1 MGSSEWEGLL
11 ERRLAVL
18 PGSRDPGGGP
28 ILVIPLPQDPA
39 LHDVGGISATIKYLK
54 TIPSVSSRDRG
65 WVVVV
70 DARVCHYRLVKPTV
84 STVRATLGHIRHL
97 FVVRPEGFWDKQRVD
112 CRKSEVDSQPI
123 YVSVSKLTKYMELSQ
138 LPVELGGTLDYD
150 HFAWLKT
157 RKAYEEFV
165 DECERARRDLE
176 TLQAELRR
184 EEPCS
189 RASTL
194 HDLLSVNSNT
204 YNTITARPAIIF
216 NMGQEVL
223 KVLEMDEESGFRVC
237 EGQGDAAEAASRVR
251 TMLHDLHLL
260 TTAVEACWRRLNTA
274 LDTYM
279 QVRELETEMND
290 IGQWLVSAGQTLLAD
305 TSIGTT
311 TEQAEAL
318 LREHEAIELKCR
330 ETYGRWAGL
339 RYRVEDALDRGDGD
353 LRALADHR
361 TTTTDLR
368 SLKDYTDTLVRTFA
382 TRLDRRRTLILAS
395 VRFHRIA
402 AQMCERCCV
411 LLQQN
416 RWLPHTDD
424 VDTLKKTLRELTA
437 RKEAIDYLASEGTRA
452 GEKLLDLLTVGV
464 KDLSGRDVTPDYT
477 GELNHVHALLTN
489 VHEQY
494 ARAARQADLHKL
506 RLQQNIQ
513 LLTCQRDVKQAY
525 KWLKALLEALV
536 KAHSHVGRSSE
547 EIRRL
552 KTEHQ
557 QFQETATGTFEYGFE
572 SARAALLV
580 EKSAGGSVLS
590 ESRRM
595 VGDLEYVW
603 KMFVQGSQEQLT
615 RLRVAGVFFR
625 TMEQHLERLDALYA
639 GVMERLNGRQASD
652 GDTRSLLS
660 SRDRLLR
667 EIGRNVRLG
676 KLLKERLLDP
686 LVPNYSV
693 RDHNENL
700 LAQESITE
708 RIQHITA
715 RAQQLDALMFPT
727 AVSTS
732 TTDPSP
738 RAETE
743 HETSGSTEYWTC
755 SECTCSGS
763 GTYYTCPECRQ
774 LQDLFT
780 HDDTRP
786 PSEVDLP
793 LDELLRRRSRS
804 RSKSGSKEKAK
815 RRSRSRSR
823 SRSTSQGKDALD
835 KKVSAITIVAK
846 VRRDAPQDHPDAIE
860 RASRSR
866 SRSKSLTREIVASF
880 KEFRDKVT
888 RGRSR
893 SKSRERQE
901 ETEDESALPPQ
912 PSSTEAAAQEPLPNG
927 DVRVPVQVQAVPQE
941 APPPPPPGTQEKAW
955 KEVSSE
961 KVTTRVVL
969 HEGDGKADRTLTL
982 EQITSYRKPED
993 DVAAMD
999 TLRDSIRWTSP
1010 PSTSAA
1016 DSSSQRP
1023 SATAQPVAVPEP
1035 CDSALPPGGAPQLTH
1050 FAITPQPGHTPPSP
1064 ESHLHTQS
1072 VEVSQQDHPA
1082 CQPPSA
1088 PAALDTLLQE
1098 AHEDS
1103 AGTCLENGQETI
1115 VEHLPETSALQS
1127 KALSPPLL
1135 PSEESI
1141 NASKNGEDN
1150 GLIVD
1155 QPDPEGSIKPSYKSN
1170 AECDLTSVEPELNL
1184 DDLPPPRPPTP
1195 IEVDEIPPPRPPGPD
1210 DAYEG
1215 MVADV
1220 GPPVCDI
1227 PPPRPLPPTTLKITP
1242 PTPPV
1247 IDEVPPPRPPE
1258 PLDAYD
1264 DMMTDDVSPRACDI
1278 PPPRP
1283 QPPSTLEVAP
1293 PPPPLPS
1300 LDDTFE
1306 DEVFENAPPRPDP
1319 PSDDADDEREMTPPR
1334 PEPPLEYD
1342 IAFPPRPSLPTIH
1355 ESSPSPSDLSPT
1367 KEESPTKIQKENTP
1381 PWPEPPVMTQFTPPR
1396 PTEADTMAQLSP
1408 PLPPPPRVEDDKPMT
1423 KLVPVEVLL
1432 PDTSSPSDHPC
1443 TSSSPEKSGTSPEK
1457 ESDFEAGTI
1466 PPPPA
1471 GPEQREAEAAAEAE
1485 DPTSPRPLGL
1495 PPPFPRPV
1503 EDEDELMRKMRK
1515 SAEWLE
1521 LRVVELTPGMVYLGA
1536 TLEEATQLLQA
1547 HEEVLAKL
1555 QSKQS
1560 PVEDLLNQAD
1570 QLISTQRPR
1579 AEVYA
1584 SMAESLGLAWKDLNA
1599 QLETRKQILDMGVA
1613 FHTRARQYSDSMD
1626 AAERVYTDNVLPG
1639 DAEGARQLLSQLHDH
1654 KRAILEAS
1662 MYTLQEAQALL
1673 ARLRGLATE
1682 GASLD
1687 SRPQHIKTNI
1697 EFACS
1702 QIEHYLES
1710 LHDRRRFLDGLF
1722 SARKH
1727 HLEQCLALCL
1737 LYQDLTEAVTSLKQ
1751 LRDEVSEHQGL
1762 GESQGNAEILLHEHL
1777 RREAAAKEQQDKCI
1791 RLLKTAER
1799 MASGGHYAGLEAR
1812 SRAYSVLEAATALH
1826 ETCDTRTALLQQ
1838 SILFFKLAQT
1848 AMTKLDQAEVQ
1859 VASLGGEG
1867 AQRLSLVVG
1876 VVEEAVQPALAEG
1889 YAILEVT
1896 GGRNQPHNLGI
1907 SLVVEELERRRS
1919 HLSSICVSSTEQV
1932 LQRTELSNA
1941 FLEQYNTIES
1951 WLVRIGD
1958 AFLQGHQDPG
1968 GSLSLARDFLHLHQT
1983 LNNDVMEKK
1992 REIDSL
1998 ETFLSKLLQDL
2009 SEEEAAGYQEK
2020 MQALK
2025 DHWDALKKVL
2035 DIRIAISDKY
2045 VKFHADAEAVNNEH
2059 ESFEQLL
2066 KEAQGDDIVP
2076 QVEAK
2081 WEQLQKLYLDLCNNG
2096 KAFCQDVKNIEDPYL
2111 DTNRAVLCVENI
2123 LEQLGKRRLVI
2134 TDLHSHFH
2142 MKITTTKEMLI
2153 LWNTYRENV
2162 KKMQSEMSS
2171 LETDFCPL
2179 LRGDPTD
2186 PEDIAN
2192 TLDQRLSVYVSAV
2205 KKTQEDI
2212 QNMMTR
2218 AEVMS
2223 YKGDQ
2228 GGQRDEV
2235 IGALLQLYQNLQ
2247 NKATE
2252 YQILGH
2258 MLIQWCR
2265 NISEIHR
2272 SCDKLES
2279 QFGNVSLDIGGIE
2292 GQLLE
2297 HEASK
2302 QAVLELLKFAQ
2313 NEATS
2318 IVTKI
2323 KEQCPP
2329 DAGAKDIDMINE
2341 MLERR
2346 GKVFETVWS
2355 HHQQMLERQLK
2366 RSQYH
2371 VDLQVIS
2378 DQLRDLSEQL
2388 GRMRGHYGDSLAA
2401 AKNMQTAFVQF
2412 KITVDMLERRI
2423 QTFVSTAVKMLGQDD
2438 DSGEVQQELAEL
2450 EKKWSTFQR
2459 QVGESEKSIELS
2471 IDFFK
2476 LVEEA
2481 EDWFKDGSKLL
2492 VTVAS
2497 ESSNIQNPDQAQKLR
2512 KRIEHF
2518 LQPGEQAQAER
2529 ITKISSLALQL
2540 YGSASPRQIEVVS
2553 HQNTHMLESFNIINR
2568 NLEMLIIN
2576 LKNAEDL
2583 REKQKREKEELAA
2596 SLTSAQ
2602 AEAEAARLAAAAA
2615 EEARR
2620 AAEEVARTMAIPV
2633 EPIVPER
2640 VEIEIQTEAIP
2651 LPPEEPPKPEETP
2664 PAKKAKLID
2673 DEPQHMPPVFMTPL
2687 VGAAVSEGVKFSFE
2701 CRVIGFPMPEVE
2713 WLKDNMSISGNPD
2726 YKTSYEEGVC
2736 TLTIEETFTEDSA
2749 HFTCRAVN
2757 AAGMA
2762 ETSATLTVKEAE
2774 AVEVM
2779 APPLFT
2785 KRLVDSTAEEGSSYQ
2800 LEATVEGHPLPVVS
2814 WSKDG
2819 KCVDESPDYVIT
2831 FNNGECVLRFE
2842 EVFMEDQAEYSCKAT
2857 NDLGEDITKA
2867 RMSVAAVELSER
2879 PKFTMPLSNVMARAG
2894 QKFKLECQVTGNP
2907 SPTVTWFH
2915 NTKPV
2920 KETPDCRLTFDGQTA
2935 TLVMSEAFPKN
2946 AGTYTVV
2953 AKNSAGEA
2961 QCSANVSVKGRIPT
2975 ETSDSEVASDIDA
2988 EPVKPSIQ
2996 LPLKDTCIQ
3005 EGRPARLDC
3014 VIVGQPEP
3022 EVIWYHDDKP
3032 VKESTDFK
3040 LLFHGDRCSLIIQ
3053 EAFLEDAGIYRVVA
3067 MNSAGEAS
3075 TACFLNVE
3083 PVPELAPPPEPE
3095 APTVAPRFSQLL
3107 TDSHVTEGKP
3117 ITLRA
3122 SVTGQPAPT
3131 VAWFKDGVPLIPD
3144 NEFQIQENPDGSLIV
3159 HINAATLDHTG
3170 QYEIVASNAAG
3181 TAKCVAY
3188 LSIEPRL
3195 PTPPPSEHK
3204 EPPAFKKL
3212 IQDVATTSGSG
3223 VIFEAEV
3230 TGVPKPTVYWTLNDC
3245 HLTGQEYLHGQL
3257 QYLIG
3262 NRGSVHSLELP
3273 TTSKLQAGII
3283 TIVAENAAGKA
3294 VSAATLKITDP
3305 PTVVATQTT
3314 MEPQE
3319 KPKPQHH
3326 VKEES
3331 YTSSTTSSSTMFH
3344 QSSMME
3350 TSHITR
3356 VVMSSGGMDEKK
3368 HSMSAATTSQVQKV
3382 SGQPATEVH
3391 KAHFQ
3396 EVKQDGTAPAVV
3408 SDKVSMVKVE
3418 GDKVVQQVSQ
3428 DSGSIPVTPPPKK
3441 FVTGKRK
3448 TAPAR
3453 FITPL
3458 QSVIAKEDDR
3468 IVLESTIDGYPE
3480 PTVTW
3485 THNDGP
3491 LSDDI
3496 QVKTQLNKTTL
3507 TIPRV
3512 SQGHSGHYTCFI
3524 QNEGGSAQCTC
3535 DVIIKKKQFP
3545 PVISKRLQPVVV
3557 GVNERLHMEIDVTGT
3572 PLPEVS
3578 WTKDGQP
3585 LTPGDHL
3592 TQRSEGTRHLL
3603 IIQEAQLDDSGR
3615 YGAIATNPAGRAET
3629 LADVMVTQLIIDE
3642 TPQSHKIVFTDVTD
3656 ETKRK
3661 SESMEEGH
3669 VKTIKRA
3676 IEEVAVEAPSPTSP
3690 VKMFKA
3696 PPKAPVKPPIAPP
3709 PSLPAP
3715 PITLQQSPEAV
3726 SEAEEEVRKPP
3737 GKLKKAWPPAPSD
3750 DEFECTTRMDT
3761 SVEIVSKNVSSLISS
3776 FSAMEAQS
3784 PAVPSK
3790 PKPAPKPFPKPKA
3803 PVQPDIYLEP
3813 EPEPIYG
3820 YVSQEPEPEIKEEP
3834 KATLPAEPILIPEPE
3849 PIYEEVV
3856 MQSEAEVVPEPEI
3869 EYTIEHYHEP
3879 EPMKEEETVPQ
3890 EPEVGFIP
3898 EILPE
3903 PTPKEEEI
3911 KPLSPVPQVISE
3923 PSVIISPEPK
3933 PVEECTEELDVPE
3946 LEPIVSDEET
3956 KISKLNP
3963 NAAEFEP
3970 RIVREVKTDVTSSES
3985 TFYETKKS
3993 ISSSTYSTVET
4004 KVFTTGI
4011 TSPPPEHPVELSCD
4025 IKVEATVPSLPESV
4039 VEKPIV
4045 PESFVQ
4051 EPAQPAVSE
4060 IIQEPE
4066 IPKLVDQEPFI
4077 VKDKA
4082 PEPES
4087 VVHEVE
4093 EPVSEPVVHEMEEPV
4108 PEPVV
4113 PEPLPEYVAPNLVP
4127 ESEII
4132 EPVVQELVPE
4142 HVIQSSVIEP
4152 VVPEH
4157 QKLVEPEE
4165 VMSEPVI
4172 SNVMPE
4178 PTISE
4183 AVVEVQQGEDTIEY
4197 FVPESEQ
4204 VIEFVP
4210 SPLPAP
4216 KEPSPEPVP
4225 IKMDPKPTLPDAN
4238 VEFTAEPVKE
4248 MPAKSWQS
4256 KIESGTYENKAQSN
4270 FSSTSQMYS
4279 FSSMSSDTKTM
4290 FVTSSDVQTRT
4301 FSPMPLQPQP
4311 EVVKEPRKPLT
4322 PLIMPERKSSVEE
4335 TVKPPK
4341 APERDDTKEQK
4352 KPKKKRESVI
4362 QIAKRLEETIVP
4374 MSPDEVP
4381 GGIRMFPSPKQPSTP
4396 VRETPTP
4403 TRETSSARAT
4413 PTIEEIMTIEFK
4425 PEKFPELEPF
4435 PFQPQEAPRRERP
4448 RSLPPPIPRKFI
4460 PGTVT
4465 DSDYSEYESD
4475 MESEQRLHLKKIK
4488 FDASAKQVA
4497 RPHSVGRDP
4506 LPPSAFDSPP
4516 VFEGGMRPVVLKKEE
4531 EIVKTKKS
4539 VTPKIKP
4546 KVVEKFFAATGA
4558 VEHEIVK
4565 PVPRKPKKETIPLP
4579 TVVPIDK
4586 PDQKVKQI
4594 KPVVVPQPIVEKPK
4608 VVKPAPPVPE
4618 PAKKKE
4624 EKIVEPQGT
4633 LVKQWPP
4640 KPEGEDAAY
4649 QESAVGGRSV
4659 KSMIS
4664 SFSEF
4669 SSQET
4674 SISYQKRETKVTKQ
4688 ETKVSTQPSPVV
4700 VPKAEPTPVFIPKSE
4715 APPAHIPKPEPTPV
4729 YITPEPAPVYVVPEP
4744 EPAPV
4749 YIEPEPAPVFI
4760 EPEPAPVYIE
4770 PESAPV
4776 YVEPEPE
4783 PAPVVIEPE
4792 PAPVYVEPTPEPAP
4806 VYVEPT
4812 PEPAPVY
4819 VEPTPEPAPV
4829 YVEPTPE
4836 PAPVYVEPTPEPA
4849 PVYAEPTPEPAPVYV
4864 EPTPEPA
4871 PVYVEPTPEP
4881 APVVLEP
4888 EPTPVYVEPTPEP
4901 APAFI
4906 EPEPTPMYVEPTPE
4920 PPPVYVE
4927 PKPLPMPVPKPKA
4940 VSHPE
4945 PAPIISPEPTPAVPV
4960 DVTLPGF
4967 RSVRA
4972 PTPKRGQTPAKSAPT
4987 PAPPPPFDLV
4997 ISQEPVA
5004 KPAPIT
5010 KPKLAP
5016 VTTPKPAPV
5025 TSPKPAPV
5033 TSPKPA
5039 PVTTPKP
5046 APVTTPKP
5054 APVTTPKPA
5063 PVTTPKPAPLTLPK
5077 PAPVTIPSVPAVKPV
5092 SKTAPKPV
5100 QEPVKKTVMRT
5111 EVKSSVKEKLIRST
5125 AGKVSEKWP
5134 PKVQEVETPKAV
5146 SSLRTRSHSLER
5158 PPVTEPEV
5166 LPTRPHEAPPSV
5178 YWSSNITVK
5187 EKRMSWPPQPMPQ
5200 TQTITTSS
5208 VRESTSRTTQEEIT
5222 QTSQQTS
5229 KTTLEKYDAKTT
5241 LAKQDTAP
5249 APTPLVITPMQ
5260 SGVQRQPVSIAPKQG
5275 PVLPSVI
5282 KMTQPIKENTIKPKV
5297 HAREG
5302 SVTSSIFQLPPLE
5315 PFPFTVDPD
5324 REKKPRGRAPSMP
5337 RRFIPGSFTES
5348 EYESDYESVPGS
5360 ASRLYMSDSEAVGYK
5375 PMNIKLKKGR
5385 SKKSKQ
5391 PSPPPPSA
5399 FGPPPSLDTLP
5410 PPGYLFSDVESDV
5423 PTSKESTP
5431 VPEAGR
5437 IQSKHIVQTVK
5448 RLASQITPENK
5459 LGQKVAPM
5467 PAKPKTPVVIP
5478 KVAPVKSIVP
5488 QVVPKISAVAPK
5500 TVIAAPSQTVRH
5512 TEQIHIQKSQVQEQ
5526 VTENVGVVGMRKKFE
5541 EAGGSSPTPK
5551 SVTPTLSRHARIQ
5564 SPSPI
5569 RGGPLSETPVL
5580 TSDYIEHE
5588 DKPTQ
5593 PPSERVVHISQTSD
5607 VTEKSS
5613 STQGTVKTKPAS
5625 PKSRKKTETTQKSAL
5640 ELEESGYAADTEGT
5654 LPRRHGKTVQST
5666 SSSNIST
5673 SSFSKSESFMS
5684 SSFSKS
5690 ESKSFSSSEFSG
5702 QPTSTSFPPGFP
5714 SGGTPGTFSFPSTPA
5729 SSVGQTSHFSSTFKS
5744 SESKS
5749 SQMFTSRSEEVRE
5762 ERHGGDQGPKPT
5774 PETKPAKEDKKPKHE
5789 EFRRETHGRPGTGP
5803 YSEDTFYAMKDE
5815 SDISTEGG
5823 RTKKKVEMKS
5833 ETHVEVMSDK
5843 KVEVFESTS
5852 VDVSPKPKK
5861 KHVVKMEQKHEKRAV
5876 VDSKPAEQSAPVP
5889 ASETKVKSKPV
5900 TEQKL
5905 SEKEIK
5911 VTSSVS
5917 EHKEHKVKRSFISEK
5932 QDLPQVS
5939 KPVKKTI
5946 PKTVPETD
5954 VRAPVKVPK
5963 IEPLK
5968 STGLV
5973 KQAVTIQ
5980 EKEKIELDLKP
5991 FPFEPEPERP
6001 KKPRGPPPSQ
6011 PIRFKKGEFHDS
6023 DFDSDYEGKIPSKW
6037 KPADSDAE
6045 DNVYGKVQPPRGK
6058 SKLSQPHERTPTPP
6072 SAFDQPPQFEGP
6084 ARPKIDFPESET
6096 EPERDVS
6103 PEIVIPEKVEY
6114 VAPPEP
6120 PKIAPKE
6127 PKIFKSQPP
6136 KKEPPKKEPPPRS
6149 PSPVLQPGTP
6159 PEELYAESKPKESP
6173 FSNAIGVE
6181 STKITKIAD
6190 SSAYHKRFVTMQQT
6204 TRVIKFTDS
6213 RTATTSTESH
6223 QTSSSERKSRSTKRE
6238 EPKKEP
6244 LPALEPFPFTPDHP
6258 KPKKDRG
6265 VPPPKPK
6272 KFQKGEF
6279 TESDYESDYEG
6290 RIRPKWQPPDS
6301 DADDPNYT
6309 KVKPQLRSDR
6319 TPSKTRERTPTPPTV
6334 FDVPPEEGPWRPSVE
6349 RVEIIPE
6356 RVPSPEILIP
6366 QEVPQKEEVTKKVVI
6381 KVTKTTEKPPE
6392 RPVSPELPPPG
6403 TPPEEGVILQQTEYV
6418 VDKVDVK
6425 SRMIPP
6431 PMQEVQTYKEK
6442 PYTKI
6447 IERTEKTFTDI
6458 KLEEE
6463 MRMKKEKMERRTTTE
6478 TEYEQ
6483 VPERPPPPVEKEQV
6497 TVETERF
6504 IDLEPFPFTVEEPKP
6519 KRDKGPAP
6527 PKPKKFYKG
6536 EFRESDYESD
6546 YEGRLKPKWKP
6557 ADSDAEDPEYTP
6569 VRPPPP
6575 RERTLS
6581 KSKERTPTPP
6591 SKFDVPPPSGEP
6603 LRPVIKPVD
6612 QPPVQV
6618 YRETSPEIIIPKI
6631 DEKKVSKTPKVVPKA
6646 PVLKAKQ
6653 EEPERPK
6660 VPSPPLPEPGP
6671 QPEIGYVDGGTTT
6684 IVQEEE
6690 DAHIRMIKKKIE
6702 AKKGFQIDIDIT
6714 DIYDFV
6720 SESELEKTDTELGK
6734 GKQLPKLEPFPYEP
6748 EPHRPKRERGPPP
6761 PQPKKFLKGEF
6772 KGSDY
6777 ESDYDSRP
6785 IAPKWLPP
6793 DSEGEEPMYRR
6804 VAPPAGDPGKRRS
6817 ESSGRD
6823 PSPPSKFDQ
6832 PPQFEG
6838 PPRPV
6843 VELSDIPR
6851 RERRES
6857 LEEYSIPR
6865 FPKVEFKPFDLEDEN
6880 RHHPHVSHTT
6890 DTETEPE
6897 AFTQPLS
6904 PTKTGIDKKYA
6915 KSAQKVVS
6923 HQFEDMTQT
6932 FRHKAQ
6938 KFAEQLVTEVFAARE
6953 GSVPAEPAGEPPSMP
6968 EELKKQSV
6976 SPVSTAAPPTA
6987 ADGLAT
6993 DVQEPQAYRDESRV
7007 SEFGTKHID
7016 PDTGLI
7022 YFKYDFGYEFG
7033 VILPGEAKKL
7043 EKKKEVNGDRSTDI
7057 PIPVIHEKSGT
7068 SCKSEIS
7075 STKTNGHIVT
7085 PQEASLQEEPP
7096 HSTGKTL
7103 STEAPEEDHTSP
7115 QPSLQSDISETDREY
7130 QQYMGKMIPEFVP
7143 KKQAQFRPIS
7153 GDPYSDSEA
7162 ESDHPSPSKISEP
7175 VHGIDTGPKRFVPL
7189 VPGAAVQ
7196 PKSVRPIHDAPVD
7209 PLSTITELGA
7219 PGSPLSATPP
7229 STPSSP
7235 RSGPLTQPKRPPQY
7249 ITPLRDLAV
7258 LVGETLRLEC
7268 VVQADPPV
7276 QVTWSKGGNIL
7287 QNGPDYQIVYRN
7299 GVCRL
7304 IIPQVLPEDE
7314 GVYTCTAVNLLGV
7327 DSTSAT
7333 VCITGEKK

>member
-311 TEQAEAL
+311 TEQAEAI

-727 AVSTS
+727 AVSS
-732 TTDPSP
+732 ATTDPSP

-763 GTYYTCPECRQ
+763 STYYTCPECRQ

-780 HDDTRP
+780 TDDTRP

-793 LDELLRRRSRS
+793 LDEILRRRSRS

-823 SRSTSQGKDALD
+823 SRSISQGKDTPD
-835 KKVSAITIVAK
+835 KKVAAITIVAK

-912 PSSTEAAAQEPLPNG
+912 PSDTDAAAQEPVPNG
-927 DVRVPVQVQAVPQE
+927 DVRIPVQVQTVPQE

-969 HEGDGKADRTLTL
+969 HEGDGRGDRTLTL
-982 EQITSYRKPED
+982 EKITSFRKPEE
-993 DVAAMD
+993 DVAATD
-999 TLRDSIRWTSP
+999 TQRDSIRWTSP

-1023 SATAQPVAVPEP
+1023 SATAQPVVAAPEL
-1035 CDSALPPGGAPQLTH
+1035 CDSALSSVGAPQLTH
-1050 FAITPQPGHTPPSP
+1050 IAITPQPGHTPPSP

-1072 VEVSQQDHPA
+1072 VEVLQQDHPA
-1082 CQPPSA
+1082 CQPFSA
-1088 PAALDTLLQE
+1088 PAAVDTLSQE
-1098 AHEDS
+1098 DY
-1103 AGTCLENGQETI
+1103 AGTQVENGQET
-1115 VEHLPETSALQS
+1115 VVGHVPVTSILDS
-1127 KALSPPLL
+1127 EYKPPSPPSPPLE
-1135 PSEESI
+1135 PSE
-1141 NASKNGEDN
+1141 ASKIGEDKD
-1150 GLIVD
+1150 LLVD
-1155 QPDPEGSIKPSYKSN
+1155 ESDLKGQSKPSYKSN
-1170 AECDLTSVEPELNL
+1170 AECDLTSAEPELNL

-1195 IEVDEIPPPRPPGPD
+1195 TEVDEIPPPRPPGPHEV
-1210 DAYEG
+1210 YES
-1215 MVADV
+1215 VIPNV
-1220 GPPVCDI
+1220 CSPVYDI
-1227 PPPRPLPPTTLKITP
+1227 PPPRPVPPAALKITP
-1242 PTPPV
+1242 ATPPV

-1258 PLDAYD
+1258 PLDAYED
-1264 DMMTDDVSPRACDI
+1264 GVGPLACDI

-1283 QPPSTLEVAP
+1283 QPPSTLEVSP
-1293 PPPPLPS
+1293 LPPPLSS

-1306 DEVFENAPPRPDP
+1306 DEVFEHAPPRPDP

-1367 KEESPTKIQKENTP
+1367 KEEPPTNIQKETTP

-1396 PTEADTMAQLSP
+1396 PTETDMMAQLSP
-1408 PLPPPPRVEDDKPMT
+1408 PLPPPPRVEDEKPAA
-1423 KLVPVEVLL
+1423 KPVPVEVL
-1432 PDTSSPSDHPC
+1432 PDTSSPSDQPY

-1457 ESDFEAGTI
+1457 ESDFEAGAI
-1466 PPPPA
+1466 PPPPS
-1471 GPEQREAEAAAEAE
+1471 GPQPVEAATAG

-1521 LRVVELTPGMVYLGA
+1521 LRVVELTPGMVYLGS

-1626 AAERVYTDNVLPG
+1626 AAERVYTDNVLPS

-1682 GASLD
+1682 GATLD

-1777 RREAAAKEQQDKCI
+1777 RRETAAKEQQDKCI

-1876 VVEEAVQPALAEG
+1876 VVEEAIQPALAEG

-1941 FLEQYNTIES
+1941 FLEQYNSIES

-1998 ETFLSKLLQDL
+1998 DTFLSKLLRDL

-2045 VKFHADAEAVNNEH
+2045 VKFHEDAEAVNNEH
-2059 ESFEQLL
+2059 ESLEQLL
-2066 KEAQGDDIVP
+2066 KEAHGEDIVP

-2081 WEQLQKLYLDLCNNG
+2081 WEQVQKLYLDLCNNG
-2096 KAFCQDVKNIEDPYL
+2096 KAFCQDVKNVEDPYL

-2142 MKITTTKEMLI
+2142 MKITTTKEMLL

-2162 KKMQSEMSS
+2162 VKMQSEMSS

-2179 LRGDPTD
+2179 LRGDPAD

-2265 NISEIHR
+2265 NIAEIHR

-2313 NEATS
+2313 NESTS

-2329 DAGAKDIDMINE
+2329 DAGAKDIGMINE

-2346 GKVFETVWS
+2346 GRVFETVWS

-2401 AKNMQTAFVQF
+2401 AKNMQTAFTQF

-2423 QTFVSTAVKMLGQDD
+2423 QTFVSTAVKMLGQED

-2481 EDWFKDGSKLL
+2481 EDWFKNGSKLL
-2492 VTVAS
+2492 VTVAG

-2540 YGSASPRQIEVVS
+2540 YGSATPRQIEVVS
-2553 HQNTHMLESFNIINR
+2553 HQNTHMLESFNVINR

-2583 REKQKREKEELAA
+2583 REKQKKEKEELAA
-2596 SLTSAQ
+2596 SLTAAQ
-2602 AEAEAARLAAAAA
+2602 AEAEAARLRAAAA

-2633 EPIVPER
+2633 EPIVPEK

-2651 LPPEEPPKPEETP
+2651 LPPEEPRKPEETP

-2687 VGAAVSEGVKFSFE
+2687 VGASVSEGVKFSFE

-2726 YKTSYEEGVC
+2726 YKTSFEEGIC

-2749 HFTCRAVN
+2749 LFTCKAVN

-2785 KRLVDSTAEEGSSYQ
+2785 KRLIDSAAEEGSSYQ

-2842 EVFMEDQAEYSCKAT
+2842 EVFVEDQAEYQCRAS

-2867 RMSVAAVELSER
+2867 RLTVTAVELSER
-2879 PKFTMPLSNVMARAG
+2879 PKFTMLLSNVMARAG

-2907 SPTVTWFH
+2907 TPTITWFH
-2915 NTKPV
+2915 NNKPV

-2988 EPVKPSIQ
+2988 EPVKPSVQ
-2996 LPLKDTCIQ
+2996 LPLKDTSIQ

-3032 VKESTDFK
+3032 VKESNDFK

-3083 PVPELAPPPEPE
+3083 PVPELAPPSEPE

-3122 SVTGQPAPT
+3122 SVTGEPAPT
-3131 VAWFKDGVPLIPD
+3131 IAWFKDGVPLLPD
-3144 NEFQIQENPDGSLIV
+3144 NEFQIQENRDGSLIV

-3195 PTPPPSEHK
+3195 PTPPPPEHR
-3204 EPPAFKKL
+3204 EPPVFTKL
-3212 IQDVATTSGSG
+3212 IQDVTVTSGSG

-3294 VSAATLKITDP
+3294 VSAAALKILDP
-3305 PTVVATQTT
+3305 PTVVAKPAA
-3314 MEPQE
+3314 MEPQG
-3319 KPKPQHH
+3319 KPQHH
-3326 VKEES
+3326 VREES
-3331 YTSSTTSSSTMFH
+3331 YTSSTTSSSTMF
-3344 QSSMME
+3344 QQTSRME
-3350 TSHITR
+3350 TSHITK
-3356 VVMSSGGMDEKK
+3356 VVMSSGGSMDEKK
-3368 HSMSAATTSQVQKV
+3368 HSMSAASTSQVKKV

-3396 EVKQDGTAPAVV
+3396 EVKQDGIAPAVV
-3408 SDKVSMVKVE
+3408 SDKVSMVKIE

-3428 DSGSIPVTPPPKK
+3428 DSGTVSITPPPKK
-3441 FVTGKRK
+3441 FATGKRK
-3448 TAPAR
+3448 AAPAR

-3458 QSVIAKEDDR
+3458 QSIIAKEDDR
-3468 IVLESTIDGYPE
+3468 IVLESTIDGYPD
-3480 PTVTW
+3480 PSVTW

-3491 LSDDI
+3491 LKDDI
-3496 QVKTQLNKTTL
+3496 QVKTQLNKTSL

-3512 SQGHSGHYTCFI
+3512 NQGHSGHYTCFI

-3578 WTKDGQP
+3578 WTKDGQA
-3585 LTPGDHL
+3585 LTASDRL

-3642 TPQSHKIVFTDVTD
+3642 TSQTHKIVFTDVTD

-3696 PPKAPVKPPIAPP
+3696 PPKAPVKSPIVPP

-3715 PITLQQSPEAV
+3715 PVPLHQSPSETA
-3726 SEAEEEVRKPP
+3726 SEAEEEVRRPP
-3737 GKLKKAWPPAPSD
+3737 GKLKKAWPPVPSE
-3750 DEFECTTRMDT
+3750 DELEYPTRMDT
-3761 SVEIVSKNVSSLISS
+3761 NVEIVSKSVSSLISS
-3776 FSAMEAQS
+3776 FSAMETQS

-3790 PKPAPKPFPKPKA
+3790 PKPAPKPLPKPRA
-3803 PVQPDIYLEP
+3803 PAEPDIYLEP
-3813 EPEPIYG
+3813 EPEPVYG
-3820 YVSQEPEPEIKEEP
+3820 YVSDTEMTVSQEAEPEKTKVILPDEP
-3834 KATLPAEPILIPEPE
+3834 VLIPEPE

-3856 MQSEAEVVPEPEI
+3856 MQHEPEVVPEPEI
-3869 EYTIEHYHEP
+3869 EYRIEHIHEP
-3879 EPMKEEETVPQ
+3879 EPVQQEEVVVTH
-3890 EPEVGFIP
+3890 EPEVSLIT
-3898 EILPE
+3898 ENLPE
-3903 PTPKEEEI
+3903 QTPKEEEI
-3911 KPLSPVPQVISE
+3911 KLVSPVPEVIPE
-3923 PSVIISPEPK
+3923 PSVVISLKPK
-3933 PVEECTEELDVPE
+3933 PVEECTEELEVPE
-3946 LEPIVSDEET
+3946 LEPIDSVEET

-3970 RIVREVKTDVTSSES
+3970 RVIREVKTEVTSSES

-3993 ISSSTYSTVET
+3993 VSSSSYSTVET
-4004 KVFTTGI
+4004 KVYTTGI
-4011 TSPPPEHPVELSCD
+4011 TSPPLEESVS
-4025 IKVEATVPSLPESV
+4025 ESV

-4051 EPAQPAVSE
+4051 EPVLDQEYPQPAVAE
-4060 IIQEPE
+4060 VIPEPAV
-4066 IPKLVDQEPFI
+4066 PKLVDKEPI
-4077 VKDKA
+4077 V
-4082 PEPES
+4082 P
-4087 VVHEVE
+4087 
-4093 EPVSEPVVHEMEEPV
+4093 EPVVSETFDISTVPVVNKVEEPV
-4108 PEPVV
+4108 PEPIPKYEV
-4113 PEPLPEYVAPNLVP
+4113 PDFVS
-4127 ESEII
+4127 ESEIT
-4132 EPVVQELVPE
+4132 EPVVQELEPE
-4142 HVIQSSVIEP
+4142 HVTQSSLIEAD
-4152 VVPEH
+4152 VPEPH
-4157 QKLVEPEE
+4157 KLVEPEE
-4165 VMSEPVI
+4165 VVLEPVA

-4178 PTISE
+4178 PTVSE
-4183 AVVEVQQGEDTIEY
+4183 AVIEVQQGEDTIEY

-4210 SPLPAP
+4210 SPLPAR
-4216 KEPSPEPVP
+4216 KEPSPQPEPVK
-4225 IKMDPKPTLPDAN
+4225 IDTKPSLPE
-4238 VEFTAEPVKE
+4238 VIAEPVME
-4248 MPAKSWQS
+4248 APAKSWQS
-4256 KIESGTYENKAQSN
+4256 KIESGTFESKVQSD
-4270 FSSTSQMYS
+4270 FSSMSQMS
-4279 FSSMSSDTKTM
+4279 FSSMSSETKTM
-4290 FVTSSDVQTRT
+4290 FVTSSDVQTRM
-4301 FSPMPLQPQP
+4301 FSQMPLQPY
-4311 EVVKEPRKPLT
+4311 ENVVKEPKKPLT
-4322 PLIMPERKSSVEE
+4322 PLIMPERKSSIDEP
-4335 TVKPPK
+4335 VKPPK
-4341 APERDDTKEQK
+4341 APERDDLKEQK

-4425 PEKFPELEPF
+4425 PEKFPQLEPL
-4435 PFQPQEAPRRERP
+4435 PFQPQEPTRRERP

-4460 PGTVT
+4460 PGTFT

-4475 MESEQRLHLKKIK
+4475 MESEHRLHLKKIK
-4488 FDASAKQVA
+4488 FDATGKQVA

-4506 LPPSAFDSPP
+4506 LPPWAFDTPP
-4516 VFEGGMRPVVLKKEE
+4516 VFEGGMRPEVLKKEE
-4531 EIVKTKKS
+4531 EIVKAKKS

-4546 KVVEKFFAATGA
+4546 KIVEKFFAATG
-4558 VEHEIVK
+4558 VEGEQEIIK
-4565 PVPRKPKKETIPLP
+4565 PVPRKLKKETIPPP
-4579 TVVPIDK
+4579 TIVPVEK
-4586 PDQKVKQI
+4586 ADQKVKPI
-4594 KPVVVPQPIVEKPK
+4594 KPIVIPEPKLEKPK
-4608 VVKPAPPVPE
+4608 IEKPVPPAPE
-4618 PAKKKE
+4618 PTKKVE
-4624 EKIVEPQGT
+4624 EKTVEPQGK
-4633 LVKQWPP
+4633 LMKQWPP
-4640 KPEGEDAAY
+4640 KPEEGEPAY
-4649 QESAVGGRSV
+4649 QESPMGGRSV
-4659 KSMIS
+4659 KNMIS
-4664 SFSEF
+4664 SFSEI

-4674 SISYQKRETKVTKQ
+4674 SMSFQKRETKVMKQ
-4688 ETKVSTQPSPVV
+4688 ESKVSTQSYMSETKPATVI
-4700 VPKAEPTPVFIPKSE
+4700 VPMVEPTFIPKSE
-4715 APPAHIPKPEPTPV
+4715 APSAHIPEPEPTPV
-4729 YITPEPAPVYVVPEP
+4729 YISPEPAPVYVEPTP

-4749 YIEPEPAPVFI
+4749 YIEPEPAPVYVEPTPEPAPVYI
-4760 EPEPAPVYIE
+4760 EPEPAPVYVEPTPQPAPVYVEPTPEPEPAPVYIE
-4770 PESAPV
+4770 PETAPV
-4776 YVEPEPE
+4776 YVEPAPEPAPVYIEPE
-4783 PAPVVIEPE
+4783 PAPVYIEPE

-4806 VYVEPT
+4806 VYVEPKPEPAQAYVEPKPQPLPVPKPKT
-4812 PEPAPVY
+4812 VSHPEPAPV
-4819 VEPTPEPAPV
+4819 T
-4829 YVEPTPE
+4829 
-4836 PAPVYVEPTPEPA
+4836 
-4849 PVYAEPTPEPAPVYV
+4849 
-4864 EPTPEPA
+4864 
-4871 PVYVEPTPEP
+4871 
-4881 APVVLEP
+4881 
-4888 EPTPVYVEPTPEP
+4888 
-4901 APAFI
+4901 
-4906 EPEPTPMYVEPTPE
+4906 
-4920 PPPVYVE
+4920 
-4927 PKPLPMPVPKPKA
+4927 
-4940 VSHPE
+4940 SPE
-4945 PAPIISPEPTPAVPV
+4945 PAPIISPEPVQIISPEPTPIVPGMSP
-4960 DVTLPGF
+4960 DVALPGF

-4972 PTPKRGQTPAKSAPT
+4972 PTPKRGQTPAKST

-4997 ISQEPVA
+4997 ISPEPVA
-5004 KPAPIT
+5004 KPTPVT
-5010 KPKLAP
+5010 TPKPVPVTTPKPTP
-5016 VTTPKPAPV
+5016 VTTPKPAPI
-5025 TSPKPAPV
+5025 TA
-5033 TSPKPA
+5033 PKPA

-5046 APVTTPKP
+5046 APVITPKP
-5054 APVTTPKPA
+5054 E
-5063 PVTTPKPAPLTLPK
+5063 
-5077 PAPVTIPSVPAVKPV
+5077 PVTIPSLPTVAPVP
-5092 SKTAPKPV
+5092 KTPPKPV
-5100 QEPVKKTVMRT
+5100 QEPVKKTVVKT
-5111 EVKSSVKEKLIRST
+5111 EVKSSFKEKMIRST
-5125 AGKVSEKWP
+5125 AGKINEKWP
-5134 PKVQEVETPKAV
+5134 PKVQEMEVPKAV
-5146 SSLRTRSHSLER
+5146 PLLRTRSHSLER
-5158 PPVTEPEV
+5158 PPVTEPQV
-5166 LPTRPHEAPPSV
+5166 LPARPHEAPPSV

-5187 EKRMSWPPQPMPQ
+5187 EKRLSWPPQPMPQ

-5222 QTSQQTS
+5222 QTSQHIS
-5229 KTTLEKYDAKTT
+5229 KTTLEKK
-5241 LAKQDTAP
+5241 DTIP
-5249 APTPLVITPMQ
+5249 GPTPLVITPMQ
-5260 SGVQRQPVSIAPKQG
+5260 PVVQTKPVTIAPKQG
-5275 PVLPSVI
+5275 LVLPSDS
-5282 KMTQPIKENTIKPKV
+5282 KKKQPTKDITMRSKV
-5297 HAREG
+5297 PTREG
-5302 SVTSSIFQLPPLE
+5302 SVTSPIIQLPPLE
-5315 PFPFTVDPD
+5315 PFPFTLEPEK
-5324 REKKPRGRAPSMP
+5324 EKKPRGRAPSIP
-5337 RRFIPGSFTES
+5337 RKFIPGSFTES
-5348 EYESDYESVPGS
+5348 EYESDYDSVPGS
-5360 ASRLYMSDSEAVGYK
+5360 LSRLYMSDSEAVGYK
-5375 PMNIKLKKGR
+5375 PMNIKMKKGR

-5410 PPGYLFSDVESDV
+5410 PPGYLFSDVESDI

-5448 RLASQITPENK
+5448 LLASQITPEQK
-5459 LGQKVAPM
+5459 SIQKVAPQ
-5467 PAKPKTPVVIP
+5467 PVKPKTPAVFP
-5478 KVAPVKSIVP
+5478 KVAPAQSIVP
-5488 QVVPKISAVAPK
+5488 QVGPKVSAVAPK
-5500 TVIAAPSQTVRH
+5500 TVTVAPSQTA
-5512 TEQIHIQKSQVQEQ
+5512 TQKEQTHIQKTLVEEH

-5541 EAGGSSPTPK
+5541 EAGGPTPK
-5551 SVTPTLSRHARIQ
+5551 SVTPTLSRHSRIQ

-5580 TSDYIEHE
+5580 TSDYIEHV
-5588 DKPTQ
+5588 DIPTQ
-5593 PPSERVVHISQTSD
+5593 PTSERVVPISQESSG
-5607 VTEKSS
+5607 TEKTSS
-5613 STQGTVKTKPAS
+5613 AQGSVKTKPAS
-5625 PKSRKKTETTQKSAL
+5625 PKSRKKTETVQKTVQ

-5654 LPRRHGKTVQST
+5654 LPRRHGKTVQSN
-5666 SSSNIST
+5666 SSSFSS

-5714 SGGTPGTFSFPSTPA
+5714 SGSAPGTFSFPSTPA

-5749 SQMFTSRSEEVRE
+5749 SQMFTSRSEEVHE
-5762 ERHGGDQGPKPT
+5762 ERRGGAPGTKPT
-5774 PETKPAKEDKKPKHE
+5774 PETKPTKEEKKPKYE
-5789 EFRRETHGRPGTGP
+5789 EFRRETHGHPGKSGP
-5803 YSEDTFYAMKDE
+5803 YSEDTYYAMKDE
-5815 SDISTEGG
+5815 SDISTEGR

-5852 VDVSPKPKK
+5852 VDVTPKPKK
-5861 KHVVKMEQKHEKRAV
+5861 KQVVKMEQKHEVKAIQDAR
-5876 VDSKPAEQSAPVP
+5876 PAETSAPVP
-5889 ASETKVKSKPV
+5889 TSEPKVKSTPV
-5900 TEQKL
+5900 AETKT

-5911 VTSSVS
+5911 ISSVT
-5917 EHKEHKVKRSFISEK
+5917 ECKEHLVKESFTSEK
-5932 QDLPQVS
+5932 QDLPQQVI
-5939 KPVKKTI
+5939 KPVKKVSL
-5946 PKTVPETD
+5946 KTEPEKD
-5954 VRAPVKVPK
+5954 VKAPLKVPK

-5991 FPFEPEPERP
+5991 FPFEPDPEKP
-6001 KKPRGPPPSQ
+6001 KKPRGQPPSH
-6011 PIRFKKGEFHDS
+6011 PSKFKKGEFHES
-6023 DFDSDYEGKIPSKW
+6023 DYDSDYEGKIAPKW

-6045 DNVYGKVQPPRGK
+6045 ENVYGKVQPPLGK
-6058 SKLSQPHERTPTPP
+6058 SKVSQPHVRTPTPP

-6120 PKIAPKE
+6120 PKVAPKE
-6127 PKIFKSQPP
+6127 PKLFRSQPP
-6136 KKEPPKKEPPPRS
+6136 KKEFPKKEPPKREPPPRS

-6213 RTATTSTESH
+6213 RTATTSTES
-6223 QTSSSERKSRSTKRE
+6223 QQASSSERKSRSTKRE
-6238 EPKKEP
+6238 EPKREP
-6244 LPALEPFPFTPDHP
+6244 LPALEPFPFTPDPP

-6265 VPPPKPK
+6265 APPPKPK

-6279 TESDYESDYEG
+6279 TGSDYESDYES

-6301 DADDPNYT
+6301 DAEEPNYT

-6349 RVEIIPE
+6349 KVEITAEI
-6356 RVPSPEILIP
+6356 VPSPEILIP
-6366 QEVPQKEEVTKKVVI
+6366 KDVPKKEIQRKVVV
-6381 KVTKTTEKPPE
+6381 KATKSTEKLPE

-6403 TPPEEGVILQQTEYV
+6403 TPPEEGVIIQQTEYV

-6425 SRMIPP
+6425 SRILPP
-6431 PMQEVQTYKEK
+6431 PMQEVQTYEEK

-6463 MRMKKEKMERRTTTE
+6463 MRMKKEKMERKITTE
-6478 TEYEQ
+6478 TDYEQ
-6483 VPERPPPPVEKEQV
+6483 VPERPPPPVEEEQV
-6497 TVETERF
+6497 VVETERLM
-6504 IDLEPFPFTVEEPKP
+6504 DLEPFPFTVEEPKP
-6519 KRDKGPAP
+6519 KKERGPPP

-6557 ADSDAEDPEYTP
+6557 ADSDVEDPEYTP

-6575 RERTLS
+6575 RERTIS
-6581 KSKERTPTPP
+6581 KSRERTPTPP
-6591 SKFDVPPPSGEP
+6591 SKFDVPPTLGEP

-6612 QPPVQV
+6612 QPLVQAFK
-6618 YRETSPEIIIPKI
+6618 ETSPEIIIPKI
-6631 DEKKVSKTPKVVPKA
+6631 EEKKVSKTPKVVPKA
-6646 PVLKAKQ
+6646 PSIKVKQ
-6653 EEPERPK
+6653 EEPEKPK

-6671 QPEIGYVDGGTTT
+6671 QPEIGYVEGGTATL
-6684 IVQEEE
+6684 VQEEE

-6720 SESELEKTDTELGK
+6720 SESELEKTDTESGK
-6734 GKQLPKLEPFPYEP
+6734 GKQFPKLEPFPYEP

-6761 PQPKKFLKGEF
+6761 PQPKKFFKGEF
-6772 KGSDY
+6772 RGSDY

-6880 RHHPHVSHTT
+6880 RHHPHISHTT

-6976 SPVSTAAPPTA
+6976 SPVSTAAPPTT

-7043 EKKKEVNGDRSTDI
+7043 EKKKEVNGDRTTDI

-7075 STKTNGHIVT
+7075 STKTNGHIQT
-7085 PQEASLQEEPP
+7085 PQEKSLQEEPP
-7096 HSTGKTL
+7096 QTTGKTL

-7162 ESDHPSPSKISEP
+7162 ESDHPSPTKISEP
-7175 VHGIDTGPKRFVPL
+7175 VHGIDTGPKRFMPL

-7209 PLSTITELGA
+7209 PLSTVAELGA

-7229 STPSSP
+7229 STPSTP
-7235 RSGPLTQPKRPPQY
+7235 RSGPLTQPKRPPHY

-7276 QVTWSKGGNIL
+7276 QVTWSKGGSVL

-7327 DSTSAT
+7327 DSTSGT